1 MTRTTSQESL
11 RGPAIQ
17 MDTVTSVVVEVD
29 DGVERDPRYPDTSTS
44 SNPSLRSAD
53 KDFVRIAERSLDQHR

>member
-29 DGVERDPRYPDTSTS
+29 DSAERDSRYPDTTTS
-44 SNPSLRSAD
+44 SNPSLLSTD
-53 KDFVRIAERSLDQHR
+53 KDFTKVTERSLDGHR